1 MNEVLLTS
9 ETFVKSVSN
18 ISDNIAGKYL
28 LSAIR
33 EAQEIKLKSI
43 VGSALLSKL
52 KQLVADNEIAQPE
65 NAAYQELIDR
75 CQYFLTYQSI
85 AAITIKVS
93 FKVANIGV
101 SKNTDENVQYA
112 SLDEVGKVETY
123 YQSKADFYAYELQ
136 LFLLDNASSYPELSD
151 NDCYKIRKNLYS
163 SATCGVWL
171 GGPRGKIVR

>member
-18 ISDNIAGKYL
+18 INDNIAGKYL

-65 NAAYQELIDR
+65 NTAYQELIDR

-85 AAITIKVS
+85 AAITMKVS
-93 FKVANIGV
+93 FKIANIGV
-101 SKNTDENVQYA
+101 SKNSDENVQYA
-112 SLDEVGKVETY
+112 GFDEVGKVETY

-136 LFLLDNASSYPELSD
+136 LFLLDNRLSYPELSD
-151 NDCYKIRKNLYS
+151 NDCYKIRKNLHS
-163 SATCGVWL
+163 SATCGLWL
-171 GGPRGKIVR
+171 GGPRGKFVR